1 MKLFETIRV
10 ENGRYLNL
18 GYHIWRF
25 NLSRRKLG
33 FNTNISFSLPKPPSN
48 SIFRAKITY
57 SQEIENIEFF
67 PYSDN
72 RSFSSFQIVFADEV
86 NYDLKYFDRKI
97 FDDLKKNIKA
107 DDILI
112 IKNGF
117 ITDTSIANILFFDC
131 TKWITPKKPLL
142 KGTVRERLL
151 RMKLIFEEDISLED
165 LKNFKAFAITNAMLG
180 VKKIGS
186 GDILKYFKY

>member
-1 MKLFETIRV
+1 LKLFETIRV

-18 GYHIWRF
+18 AYHIWRF

-33 FNTNISFSLPKPPSN
+33 FDTNIPFSLPEPPSD

-57 SQEIENIEFF
+57 SKQIENIEFF

-86 NYDLKYFDRKI
+86 KYDLKYFDRKI
-97 FDDLKKNIKA
+97 FDDLKKNIKT

-112 IKNGF
+112 VKNGF
-117 ITDTSIANILFFDC
+117 VTSIANIAFWDDDVGV
-131 TKWITPKKPLL
+131 WITPKKPLL

-151 RMKLIFEEDISLED
+151 RMRLIFEENIYLEN
-165 LKNFKAFAITNAMLG
+165 LKSFKAFAITNAMLG

-186 GDILKYFKY
+186 GDILKYFKF

>member
-18 GYHIWRF
+18 AYHIWRF

-33 FNTNISFSLPKPPSN
+33 FDTNIPFSLPEPPSD

-57 SQEIENIEFF
+57 SKQIENIEFF
-67 PYSDN
+67 PYLDN
-72 RSFSSFQIVFADEV
+72 RNFSSFQIVFVDEV
-86 NYDLKYFDRKI
+86 KYDLKYFDRKI
-97 FDDLKKNIKA
+97 FDDLKKNIKT

-112 IKNGF
+112 VKNGF
-117 ITDTSIANILFFDC
+117 VTDTSIANTLFFDGK
-131 TKWITPKKPLL
+131 KWITPKKPLL

-151 RMKLIFEEDISLED
+151 RMRLIFEENISLEN
-165 LKNFKAFAITNAMLG
+165 LQSFKAFAIINAMLG
-180 VKKIGS
+180 VNKIGS
-186 GDILKYFKY
+186 GDILKYFEY